1 MAKRVVGI
9 IRVVTIADQELMNR
23 QGRLLESLFPD
34 FTTVT
39 ECIPNQPDG
48 IHNEETETMA
58 IPQIIELGKK
68 MAKRVQAL
76 IVSCAADPAVEDL
89 RKGLSIPVIEAG
101 SAAVG
106 VGMALGSRIGVLNL
120 NEETP
125 RVISSLL
132 GKMLIGATSP
142 EGVRTTL
149 DLMTPSGKMAAVKA
163 ANRLGQM
170 GADVI
175 VMACTGYATISLAP
189 VLRKE
194 SKIPIVDPIEAAGL
208 ITHEV
213 LRHRA

>member
-76 IVSCAADPAVEDL
+76 IVSFPADPAVEDL

>member
-89 RKGLSIPVIEAG
+89 RKGLSIPVIGAG

-163 ANRLGQM
+163 AHRLGQM